1 MTIYVIKAL
10 DEIEFE
16 SIFKELRER
25 GLVEILAVNPSLIGL
40 NGSKFEVFEVEDAED
55 LNIESEEEESED
67 DIESEEEES
76 EDD

>member
-16 SIFKELRER
+16 SILEELRER
-25 GLVEILAVNPSLIGL
+25 GLVEILTVNPSLIGW
-40 NGSKFEVFEVEDAED
+40 NGSKFEVEDAED

-67 DIESEEEES
+67 N
-76 EDD
+76 